1 MNVSVRPG
9 DGRESLQRMIDAGE
23 FVQSVVTDPPYGLTS
38 VVKRFGKD
46 GAAKAKHGTDGA
58 FARAS
63 AGFMGK
69 AWDGTGIERD
79 PEFWRL
85 VHDVLLPGGFCF
97 AFSGARTGHWQAVA
111 MEQAGFIMHPM
122 HVWMYGSGMPKAHDA
137 AKAIDKYMGVEGSS
151 DAEKWSGWKYGTQT
165 QKPAIEPIYLA
176 QRPFSE
182 KNGPANLISHG
193 VGALN
198 IDGCRITTSDNLNGV
213 AYATAGNRK
222 ESPSLHGGSG
232 MNVPGK
238 TVGKDFIQPTGRYPA
253 NLLHDG
259 SPAALDLFPGTA
271 EKSASRFFGSFPP
284 DTDIA
289 IYAPKAGKAD
299 RAGSKHPTVKPIA
312 LMRYLIRHVTPPG
325 GTVLDP
331 FAGSGSTAAA
341 ALEEGFNCILMESDE
356 AYVEFLHQRFG
367 EKTSNLP
374 IAADVSADL
383 ADLL

>member
-9 DGRESLQRMIDAGE
+9 DARESLQRMIDAGE

-63 AGFMGK
+63 AQFIGK
-69 AWDGTGIERD
+69 TWDGTAIERD

-165 QKPAIEPIYLA
+165 QKPAIEPIYLG

-182 KNGPANLISHG
+182 KNGPANLIRYG

-198 IDGCRITTSDNLNGV
+198 IEGCRV
-213 AYATAGNRK
+213 AD
-222 ESPSLHGGSG
+222 E
-232 MNVPGK
+232 
-238 TVGKDFIQPTGRYPA
+238 DRYPA

-374 IAADVSADL
+374 IAANVAADL